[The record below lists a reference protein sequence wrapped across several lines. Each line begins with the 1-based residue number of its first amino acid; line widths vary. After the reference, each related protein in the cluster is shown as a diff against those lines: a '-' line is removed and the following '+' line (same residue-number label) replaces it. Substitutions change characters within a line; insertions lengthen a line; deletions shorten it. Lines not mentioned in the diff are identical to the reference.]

1 MENYIKKIDGNKITF
16 KDIINNTELVVAHND
31 DEHIFDTIFIDD
43 KLDINFIEFIIKE
56 LKSSND
62 LGVIFSLYDSIDL
75 ENLMFNYGLRVSN
88 YQYLVEYKDY
98 LNINNYDISNN
109 LDDESKKYFLQ
120 TINKLSM
127 INRKYFNPK
136 LKFFKFNETWFNN
149 KEYVYRI
156 YRKNGKVV
164 GIVDYKVFDDN
175 PNYGKPT
182 NEVFNYN
189 NKLCIRCIFGKDK
202 SILEDIL
209 KDLLNTYKKDIVVSI
224 TYTENNL
231 REVIKKMNG
240 KFNYCHYT
248 LIDILKD

>member
-1 MENYIKKIDGNKITF
+1 MENYIKKIDGNKILF
-16 KDIINNTELVVAHND
+16 KDIINNTELVVTHND

-88 YQYLVEYKDY
+88 YQYLVEYKNY

-109 LDDESKKYFLQ
+109 LDNESKKYYLQ

-127 INRKYFNPK
+127 INREYFNPK
-136 LKFFKFNETWFNN
+136 LKSFKFNETWFNN
-149 KEYVYRI
+149 NEYIYRV
-156 YRKNGKVV
+156 YRKNGKII

-175 PNYGKPT
+175 PNYVKST
-182 NEVFNYN
+182 NEVFNCN
-189 NKLCIRCIFGKDK
+189 NKLCIRSIFGEDK
-202 SILEDIL
+202 IILEDIL

-231 REVIKKMNG
+231 REVVKKMNG
-240 KFNYCHYT
+240 KFEYCHYT